1 MTTTNV
7 INAESLSKILER
19 SLEEKKIREQERME
33 QKRMRHEEFIG
44 RLKDS
49 CDDFMNEMEKEVMDR
64 LLSSV
69 HRGNKM
75 VRFRASMDFD
85 QSFGCVKV
93 STMVYG
99 WRDSKN
105 HGWTTKTFEE
115 VGIKEGMTPFSLV
128 VEDFKE
134 RGISVKNISDR
145 RRGLGFWIEASF

>member
-1 MTTTNV
+1 MTTITM
-7 INAESLSKILER
+7 NAESLSKILER
-19 SLEEKKIREQERME
+19 SIEEKKIRETERME

-44 RLKDS
+44 RLKES
-49 CDDFMNEMEKEVMDR
+49 CEDFMKEMEKEVMDR

-69 HRGNKM
+69 HRGNKL
-75 VRFRASMDFD
+75 VRFRASIDFD

-105 HGWTTKTFEE
+105 HEWNTKTFEE
-115 VGIKEGMTPFSLV
+115 IGIKEGMTPFAV
-128 VEDFKE
+128 VIDHFKE
-134 RGISVKNISDR
+134 QGIIVKNISDR